1 MTPNELLERFYEMCM
16 ASQFWSV
23 DQLRAYQATQL
34 EQLLRHARAT
44 TPYYEKRLRPVF
56 RPDGKVDLRNFHLIP
71 IVPRAD
77 MVAHR
82 DAMQARELPPGH
94 GPTGT
99 ISTSGSTG
107 LAITVTTNGLCR
119 IANDATRFRMQG
131 WQGLDWSR
139 VILNRLGP
147 RGAEAIAAPPEDR
160 GRWGP
165 HWAPEATEGRH
176 WRVSRDMETEPL
188 LDVFERLG
196 ASYMISGPNMAHI
209 LALDAER
216 AGRSTP
222 IAAMFAQ
229 GNVVHEADRRAIAT
243 QFGAR
248 TVEVYSS
255 KEGGQIA
262 HLCPENRLHVNEET
276 VLVEVLDEE
285 NHACKPGETGRVV
298 VTPFYQ
304 TGQPLIRY
312 EQGDWATVGAPCPCG
327 RHSMVLDRISGRSV
341 PIFTHPTER
350 PNAHLMPEATTE
362 LLGAS
367 YWQLAQV
374 GALAFEMRYVPK
386 PGAAPADISA
396 ITGLFKQTY
405 FADAT
410 LGFRVMDRI
419 PLTAG
424 GKLVEYLNE
433 HKPKG

>member
-131 WQGLDWSR
+131 WQKVDWARVVLDR
-139 VILNRLGP
+139 MGP
-147 RGAEAIAAPPEDR
+147 GGAEAIAAPPQELGTWGAPWLQR
-160 GRWGP
+160 SATGRMYQ
-165 HWAPEATEGRH
+165 
-176 WRVSRDMETEPL
+176 VSRYLDTGPL
-188 LDVFERLG
+188 LDWFERLG
-196 ASYMISGPNMAHI
+196 ASYLVSGPNMAHVI
-209 LALDAER
+209 ALDAAR
-216 AGRSTP
+216 IGRKTP
-222 IAAMFAQ
+222 IDTVLAQ
-229 GNVVHEADRRAIAT
+229 GNVVHDADRHAVAD

-248 TVEVYSS
+248 IVEVYSS
-255 KEGGQIA
+255 KEGGHMA
-262 HLCPENRLHVNEET
+262 HLCPEGRLHVNMET
-276 VLVEVLDEE
+276 VLVEVLDADNRPCE
-285 NHACKPGETGRVV
+285 PGKTGRVV
-298 VTPFYQ
+298 ITPFYQ

-312 EQGDWATVGAPCPCG
+312 EQGDWASWGGPCPCG
-327 RHSMVLDRISGRSV
+327 RHSMVLEKVSGRSV
-341 PIFTHPTER
+341 PIFTHPVER
-350 PNAHLMPEATTE
+350 ANAHLMPEQTTE

-374 GALAFEMRYVPK
+374 GALDYEMRYVRK
-386 PGAAPADISA
+386 DGAVAPDTAL
-396 ITGLFKQTY
+396 ITAMFNTTY
-405 FADAT
+405 FADAR
-410 LGFRVMDRI
+410 LAFREMDRI

-424 GKLVEYLNE
+424 GKLVEYVNE
-433 HKPKG
+433 YKKG